1 MTLADGLKDIRA
13 RIEQFGDQLDNEE
26 ITKDV
31 LIRPMIQ
38 ALGYDSSD
46 PTQVKAEYSV
56 TLLKGGRGRADY
68 VIFHNGQP
76 AIVMECKALGVPL
89 DQRVQQQVLQYAKA
103 LNAPAG
109 LVTDG
114 DRYLCYANTDDVSGI
129 DPWPYHQLD
138 LSDPTERDLEA
149 LEPMS
154 KHLFLPKQ
162 LQARAKPFLADIER
176 RERLGDFLTD
186 PSLVEEVLRLGA
198 IADPQERRRELAETI
213 ESMQEIVSDVVGR
226 IARGELDQ
234 PDVVTTNDE
243 LDAYLMCKGMLY
255 GVIDPDRIAFRDSKT
270 YANVLIDDNNRKPV
284 CRFHFNGRVRYVG
297 TFDADKQE
305 TRHLIEEI
313 DDLLKFARTIRSTAR
328 RYAES

>member
-1 MTLADGLKDIRA
+1 MTLAEGLDDIRT
-13 RIEQFGDQLDNEE
+13 RIEKFGDDLDNEE

-38 ALGYDSSD
+38 ALGYDTSD

-56 TLLKGGRGRADY
+56 ALPKGGRGRADY

-89 DQRVQQQVLQYAKA
+89 DQKIQQQMLQYANS
-103 LNAPAG
+103 LDAPAG

-114 DRYLCYANTDDVSGI
+114 DRYLCYANTDDVSKI
-129 DPWPYHQLD
+129 DPLHYHQLD
-138 LSDPTERDLEA
+138 LSSPAERDLEA

-154 KHLFLPKQ
+154 RQLFFPKQ

-176 RERLGDFLTD
+176 RERLAEFLSD

-198 IADPQERRRELAETI
+198 IGDPEERERELTETI
-213 ESMQEIVSDVVGR
+213 ESIQEIVSDVVGR

-234 PDVVTTNDE
+234 PDIVTTNDE
-243 LDAYLMCKGMLY
+243 LDAHLMCKGMLY
-255 GVIDPDRIAFRDSKT
+255 GVIDPDRIAFRDAKT
-270 YANVLIDDNNRKPV
+270 YASVLIDDNNRKPI
-284 CRFHFNGRVRYVG
+284 CRFHFNGRVKQVG
-297 TFDADKQE
+297 TFDSDKQE
-305 TRHLIEEI
+305 TRHTIEEL
-313 DDLLKFARTIRSTAR
+313 DDILELAPKLRRTAR
-328 RYAES
+328 QYADQ